1 MIQVIGLVVCAYVIT
16 KMSMIIFPGKK
27 EREKEENL
35 SIIVVLLA
43 GATMALS
50 AYAIYVLIS
59 QGEFISR
66 QLDFLK

>member
-16 KMSMIIFPGKK
+16 KMGMIFFPGKK
-27 EREKEENL
+27 EREREENP

-43 GATMALS
+43 GATMLLS
-50 AYAIYVLIS
+50 VYAIYVLITS
-59 QGEFISR
+59 GESISR